1 MARDSLYGE
10 RIVWT
15 GRPKSVRP
23 SALLRALS
31 GLCFATSL
39 ISLLFALVTSLVLQL
54 TPTGTVLFAFW
65 TTTLGIALRTVPR
78 MVMERAR
85 YVVTEHRV
93 VVQFGPF
100 RRSIQRSAVSFA
112 RIYWDADQPDTGDLE
127 LVRAVPT
134 GALRRRLLLR
144 LPGIAAP
151 DRVWAIVRGA
161 EDLAPLGSAE
171 MPITQRLDR
180 GERVIW
186 SAQPRQQ
193 LRAFLPHGQRQWL
206 LMAISGCLVFVGL
219 EMIFRA
225 FSTLAK
231 VARGGLP
238 YLSPMFVALATG
250 IFLAV
255 AVVLVIGGYIAYDT
269 IIRPGKLISDT
280 RYLITDKRVL
290 IQRRGEELHLD
301 RSKIVDVIDAP
312 AGGDGLRNV
321 FIVLDGPQA
330 RSLAASGAFGE
341 LDRSPHLRPV
351 FEAVEDAEGARRVL
365 GSSPVLPYAA

>member
-23 SALLRALS
+23 SALLRAMS
-31 GLCFATSL
+31 GLSFITGA
-39 ISLLFALVTSLVLQL
+39 ISLLFAVVTSLVLRE
-54 TPTGTVLFAFW
+54 TPTSPLLFAFW
-65 TTTLGIALRTVPR
+65 TTTLGIAFRTVPR
-78 MVMERAR
+78 MLMERAR
-85 YVVTEHRV
+85 YVVTEQHV
-93 VVQFGPF
+93 VVHFGPF

-112 RIYWDADQPDTGDLE
+112 RIFWDASRPDIGDLE

-144 LPGIAAP
+144 LPGVAAP

-161 EDLAPLGSAE
+161 EDVAPLGSAE

-180 GERVIW
+180 GERVMW

-193 LRAFLPHGQRQWL
+193 LRAYLPHGQRQWL
-206 LMAISGCLVFVGL
+206 LMAISAFTVFAGI
-219 EMIFRA
+219 EMVWRGVSA
-225 FSTLAK
+225 LGK
-231 VARGGLP
+231 VARGGLG
-238 YLSPMFVALATG
+238 YLSPSFVALATG
-250 IFLAV
+250 CFLAV
-255 AVVLVIGGYIAYDT
+255 AVVLILGCYIAYDT
-269 IIRPGKLISDT
+269 LIRPAKLVGDT

-312 AGGDGLRNV
+312 AGHGLRNV

-330 RSLAASGAFGE
+330 RALAAHGAFGE
-341 LDRSPHLRPV
+341 IERSPHLRPV

-365 GSSPVLPYAA
+365 GSGPVLPYAA

>member
-1 MARDSLYGE
+1 VARDSLYGE

-23 SALLRALS
+23 SALLRGMS
-31 GLCFATSL
+31 VLCFATSF
-39 ISLLFALVTSLVLQL
+39 ISLLFALVTSFVLRQ
-54 TPTGTVLFAFW
+54 TPTGPVLFAFW

-78 MVMERAR
+78 MLMERAT
-85 YVVTEHRV
+85 YVVTEQHV
-93 VVQFGPF
+93 VVRFGPF
-100 RRSIQRSAVSFA
+100 RRSIQRKAVSFA
-112 RIYWDADQPDTGDLE
+112 RIFWDADQPDTGDLE

-151 DRVWAIVRGA
+151 DRVWAIIRGA
-161 EDLAPLGSAE
+161 EDLAPLGNAE
-171 MPITQRLDR
+171 MPIGQRLDR

-193 LRAFLPHGQRQWL
+193 LRAYLPHGQRQWL
-206 LMAISGCLVFVGL
+206 LMAISGFMVLVGVA
-219 EMIFRA
+219 MVTRA
-225 FSTLAK
+225 YSALGK

-238 YLSPMFVALATG
+238 YLSPTFLALAVG

-269 IIRPGKLISDT
+269 VIRPGKLVSDT

-301 RSKIVDVIDAP
+301 RSQIVDVIDAP
-312 AGGDGLRNV
+312 AGDGLSNV

-341 LDRSPHLRPV
+341 LERSSHLRPV
-351 FEAVEDAEGARRVL
+351 FEAVEDAEGVRRVL
-365 GSSPVLPYAA
+365 GVRPVLPFAA

>member
-1 MARDSLYGE
+1 VARDSLYGE

-23 SALLRALS
+23 SMLVRALS
-31 GLCFATSL
+31 GLSFATSAV
-39 ISLLFALVTSLVLQL
+39 SLLFAIVVSFSLRL
-54 TPTGTVLFAFW
+54 TPTWPLLFCFW
-65 TTTLGIALRTVPR
+65 TTLLGIAFRIVPR
-78 MVMERAR
+78 MLLERAR
-85 YVVTEHRV
+85 YVVTEHHV
-93 VVQFGPF
+93 VVHFGPF
-100 RRSIQRSAVSFA
+100 RRSIQRRAVSFA
-112 RIYWDADQPDTGDLE
+112 RIFWDDDQPDTGDLE

-161 EDLAPLGSAE
+161 EDVAPLGNAD
-171 MPITQRLDR
+171 MPIGQRLDR

-193 LRAFLPHGQRQWL
+193 LRAYLPHGQRQWL
-206 LMAISGCLVFVGL
+206 LMAISGFTVFAGM
-219 EMIFRA
+219 EMVLRGVTA
-225 FSTLAK
+225 LSK
-231 VARGGLP
+231 VARGGLS
-238 YLSPMFVALATG
+238 YLSPTFMALSAG

-255 AVVLVIGGYIAYDT
+255 AVVLVVGGYIAYDT
-269 IIRPGKLISDT
+269 LIRPAQLVGDT

-290 IQRRGEELHLD
+290 IQRRGEELHVD

-312 AGGDGLRNV
+312 AGDGLRNV
-321 FIVLDGPQA
+321 FMVLDGPQA
-330 RSLAASGAFGE
+330 RALAASGAFGE
-341 LDRSPHLRPV
+341 MERSPHLRPV

>member
-1 MARDSLYGE
+1 MPRDSLYGE

-23 SALLRALS
+23 SWLLRALAV
-31 GLCFATSL
+31 LCFITAA
-39 ISLLFALVTSLVLQL
+39 ISLLFAVVTSVVLRV

-65 TTTLGIALRTVPR
+65 ATALGIGLRTVPR
-78 MVMERAR
+78 MLMERAR
-85 YVVTEHRV
+85 YIVTEHHV

-100 RRSIQRSAVSFA
+100 RRSIERRAVSFA
-112 RIYWDADQPDTGDLE
+112 RIFWDEEQPDTGDLE

-161 EDLAPLGSAE
+161 EDIAPLGSADL
-171 MPITQRLDR
+171 PIGQRLDR

-186 SAQPRQQ
+186 SAQPRHQ
-193 LRAFLPHGQRQWL
+193 LRAYLPSGQRQWL
-206 LMAISGCLVFVGL
+206 LLAISGLTVLMGF
-219 EMIFRA
+219 EMVLRA
-225 FSTLAK
+225 LKALGK

-238 YLSPMFVALATG
+238 YLSPSFLALATG

-255 AVVLVIGGYIAYDT
+255 ALVLLVGGYIAYDT
-269 IIRPGKLISDT
+269 IIRPGKLFGHT
-280 RYLITDKRVL
+280 RYIITDKRVL
-290 IQRRGEELHLD
+290 IQRRSEELHLD

-312 AGGDGLRNV
+312 AGDGLSNV

-330 RSLAASGAFGE
+330 RALAASGAFGE
-341 LDRSPHLRPV
+341 MQRSPHLRPV
-351 FEAVEDAEGARRVL
+351 FEAVEDAEGALRVL
-365 GSSPVLPYAA
+365 IPSPSLPSAA

>member
-10 RIVWT
+10 RIIWT

-23 SALLRALS
+23 SGLLRALS
-31 GLCFATSL
+31 GMCFVASA
-39 ISLLFALVTSLVLQL
+39 ISLLFAMVTSLVLHV
-54 TPTGTVLFAFW
+54 TPAGTMLFAFW

-78 MVMERAR
+78 MLLERTH
-85 YVVTEHRV
+85 YVVTEHHV
-93 VVQFGPF
+93 VVHLGPL
-100 RRSIQRSAVSFA
+100 RRSIQRAAVSYA
-112 RIYWDADQPDTGDLE
+112 RIFWDPDQPDVGNLE

-134 GALRRRLLLR
+134 GALRRRLVLR

-161 EDLAPLGSAE
+161 ADLAPLGSAE
-171 MPITQRLDR
+171 MPIGQRLDR

-193 LRAFLPHGQRQWL
+193 LRAYLPHGQRQWL
-206 LMAISGCLVFVGL
+206 LMACSGFLVVGGM
-219 EMIFRA
+219 EMVPRA
-225 FSTLAK
+225 FSALGK

-238 YLSPMFVALATG
+238 YLSPMFFALATG
-250 IFLAV
+250 VFLAV
-255 AVVLVIGGYIAYDT
+255 ALVLVVGGYIAYDT
-269 IIRPGKLISDT
+269 IIRPGKLVGDT

-290 IQRRGEELHLD
+290 IQRRGEELHVD
-301 RSKIVDVIDAP
+301 RSKIVDVIEAP
-312 AGGDGLRNV
+312 AGDGLRNV
-321 FIVLDGPQA
+321 FMVLDGPQA

-341 LDRSPHLRPV
+341 LDRSPHLSPV

>member
-10 RIVWT
+10 RIIWT

-23 SALLRALS
+23 SALLRAIS
-31 GLCFATSL
+31 GLCFVTSA
-39 ISLLFALVTSLVLQL
+39 ISVLFAVVTSLALRV
-54 TPTGTVLFAFW
+54 TPTSTLLFGFWATV
-65 TTTLGIALRTVPR
+65 LGIAFRTVPR
-78 MVMERAR
+78 MLLERAT
-85 YVVTEHRV
+85 YVVTEHHV
-93 VVQFGPF
+93 IAHFGPF

-112 RIYWDADQPDTGDLE
+112 RIFWDADQPDTGDLE

-144 LPGIAAP
+144 LPGIVAP

-161 EDLAPLGSAE
+161 EDLAPLGHAE
-171 MPITQRLDR
+171 MPIAQRLDR

-193 LRAFLPHGQRQWL
+193 LRAYLPHGQRQWL
-206 LMAISGCLVFVGL
+206 LMAISAFTVLAGVQ
-219 EMIFRA
+219 MIARSVHA
-225 FSTLAK
+225 LGK
-231 VARGGLP
+231 VASGGLS
-238 YLSPMFVALATG
+238 YLSPSFLALAAG
-250 IFLAV
+250 IFLTV
-255 AVVLVIGGYIAYDT
+255 AVVLLVGGYIAYDT
-269 IIRPGKLISDT
+269 LIRPAKLVSDT

-290 IQRRGEELHLD
+290 IQRGGEELHVD

-312 AGGDGLRNV
+312 AGDGLRNV
-321 FIVLDGPQA
+321 FMVLDGPQA
-330 RSLAASGAFGE
+330 RALAASGAFGE
-341 LDRSPHLRPV
+341 VERSPHLRPV

>member
-23 SALLRALS
+23 SALLRAMS
-31 GLCFATSL
+31 GLCFVTSA
-39 ISLLFALVTSLVLQL
+39 ISVLFAVVTSLVLRV
-54 TPTGTVLFAFW
+54 TPASTLLFGFW
-65 TTTLGIALRTVPR
+65 TTALGIAFRTVPR
-78 MVMERAR
+78 ILMERAR
-85 YVVTEHRV
+85 YVVTEHHV
-93 VVQFGPF
+93 VVHFGPF

-112 RIYWDADQPDTGDLE
+112 RIFWDDQQPDTGDLE

-144 LPGIAAP
+144 LPGVAAP

-161 EDLAPLGSAE
+161 ADVAPLGNAD
-171 MPITQRLDR
+171 MPIGQRLDR

-193 LRAFLPHGQRQWL
+193 LRAYIPHGQRQWL
-206 LMAISGCLVFVGL
+206 LMCVSGFTVFAGM
-219 EMIFRA
+219 EMVARA
-225 FSTLAK
+225 VSALGK

-238 YLSPMFVALATG
+238 YLSPSFVALAAG

-255 AVVLVIGGYIAYDT
+255 SLVLVVGGYIAYDT
-269 IIRPGKLISDT
+269 LIRPANLVGDT

-290 IQRRGEELHLD
+290 IQRRGEELHVD

-312 AGGDGLRNV
+312 AGDGLRNV
-321 FIVLDGPQA
+321 FMVLDGPQA
-330 RSLAASGAFGE
+330 RALAASGAFGE
-341 LDRSPHLRPV
+341 MQRSPHLRPV

>member
-15 GRPKSVRP
+15 GGPKSVRP
-23 SALLRALS
+23 SAFLRALA
-31 GLCFATSL
+31 GLCFTTSV
-39 ISLLFALVTSLVLQL
+39 ISLLFAVVTSLVLHV
-54 TPTGTVLFAFW
+54 TPTGTLLFGFW
-65 TTTLGIALRTVPR
+65 TTALGIAIRTVPR
-78 MVMERAR
+78 MLMERAR
-85 YVVTEHRV
+85 YVVTEHHV
-93 VVQFGPF
+93 IVQFGPF

-112 RIYWDADQPDTGDLE
+112 RIFWDADQPDTGDLE

-171 MPITQRLDR
+171 MPIGQRLDR

-193 LRAFLPHGQRQWL
+193 LRAYLPHGQRQWL
-206 LMAISGCLVFVGL
+206 LMAISGCLVVGGV
-219 EMIFRA
+219 EMVTRA
-225 FSTLAK
+225 FSALGK
-231 VARGGLP
+231 VAQGGLP

-250 IFLAV
+250 LFLAV
-255 AVVLVIGGYIAYDT
+255 ALVLVVGGYIAYDT
-269 IIRPGKLISDT
+269 VIRPGKLIGDT

-290 IQRRGEELHLD
+290 IQRRGEELHVD

-312 AGGDGLRNV
+312 AGDGLSNV
-321 FIVLDGPQA
+321 FMVLDGPQA

-341 LDRSPHLRPV
+341 IDRSPHLRPV

>member
-31 GLCFATSL
+31 ALCFATSVV
-39 ISLLFALVTSLVLQL
+39 SLLFAVVATFVLRVTPAS
-54 TPTGTVLFAFW
+54 TMLFAFW
-65 TTTLGIALRTVPR
+65 TTTLGIAFRVVPR
-78 MVMERAR
+78 ALMERAR
-85 YVVTEHRV
+85 YVVTEHHV
-93 VVQFGPF
+93 VVHFGPF

-112 RIYWDADQPDTGDLE
+112 RIFWDQDMPDTGDLE

-144 LPGIAAP
+144 LPGVVAP

-161 EDLAPLGSAE
+161 EDVAPLGSAE
-171 MPITQRLDR
+171 MPIGQRLDR

-193 LRAFLPHGQRQWL
+193 LRAYLPQGQRQWL
-206 LMAISGCLVFVGL
+206 LTSISGFTVFSGM
-219 EMIFRA
+219 EMVWRA
-225 FSTLAK
+225 VPALGRM
-231 VARGGLP
+231 ARGGGLP
-238 YLSPMFVALATG
+238 YLSPSFMALATA

-255 AVVLVIGGYIAYDT
+255 ALVLTVGGYIGYDT
-269 IIRPGKLISDT
+269 LIRPAKLVGDT

-290 IQRRGEELHLD
+290 IQRRGEELHVD

-312 AGGDGLRNV
+312 AGDGLSNV

-330 RSLAASGAFGE
+330 RALAASGAFGE
-341 LDRSPHLRPV
+341 MERSPHLRPV

-365 GSSPVLPYAA
+365 GSGPVLPYAA